1 MPAPKKYNPQYHD
14 AWAWSLAVK
23 GATDQEIADAF
34 GVSRQTIIRWS
45 KTVNDKGEE
54 VLTSFGEAL
63 QAGKGPADAQVE
75 RKLFERCLGY
85 EYEEVKQ
92 IIEHDGQGRPS
103 IKKSEVTKKAVPP
116 DTMAIMYWLN
126 NRKRKT
132 GEWSQRQ
139 DISLGFEDDSIR
151 DAVRELTLEEARE
164 KLKALRSSDGEE

>member
-1 MPAPKKYNPQYHD
+1 MPARKKYNPQYHD
-14 AWAWSLAVK
+14 AWAWSLAMK

-34 GVSRQTIIRWS
+34 GVSRQTIMRWS
-45 KTVNDKGEE
+45 KTVDKEGKE

-63 QAGKGPADAQVE
+63 QTGKEAADAQVE

-85 EYEEVKQ
+85 EYEEAKQ
-92 IIEHDGQGRPS
+92 ILDHDNQGRPS
-103 IKKSEVTKKAVPP
+103 LKKTEVTKKTVPP

-139 DISLGFEDDSIR
+139 DITLGLDES
-151 DAVRELTLEEARE
+151 AKTLSDEIIEAYEARKKGE
-164 KLKALRSSDGEE
+164 KHDDD